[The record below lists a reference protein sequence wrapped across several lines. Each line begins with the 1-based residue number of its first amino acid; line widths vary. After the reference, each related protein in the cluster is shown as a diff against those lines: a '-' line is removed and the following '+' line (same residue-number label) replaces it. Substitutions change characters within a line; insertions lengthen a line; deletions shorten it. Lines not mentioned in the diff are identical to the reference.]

1 VAVKE
6 ILKINLKVIED
17 DVHLSHGFLIN
28 LPGINNKIAAKTG
41 GITGLGEGC

>member
-17 DVHLSHGFLIN
+17 DVHLSDGFLIN

-41 GITGLGEGC
+41 ELQAL